1 MRYDKGHK
9 DATRQRIVE
18 VASRQFREQGVAA
31 VGLAGIMTDAG
42 LTNGAFYAHFD
53 SKEDL
58 VREVLASPGKRSEM
72 WQAAAESG
80 EGLESAI
87 RRYLPPSHRDNPGRG
102 CPTSALVAEVA
113 RHPKATRDAFTGKI
127 ADIIGLI
134 AAHLQS
140 PTESER
146 RQKAVAIYGLMVG
159 TLQLSRAVNDKQL
172 SNEILQSGIDQALAL
187 MGQGGGSNSSLPERL
202 IREGCR
208 RHRGSHR

>member
-1 MRYDKGHK
+1 MRRQAMRYDKGHK

-42 LTNGAFYAHFD
+42 LTNGAFYAHFN

-58 VREVLASPGKRSEM
+58 VREVLGNPSKRNEM

-80 EGLESAI
+80 EGLASAI
-87 RRYLPPSHRDNPGRG
+87 RGYLSASHRDNPGRG

-113 RHPKATRDAFTGKI
+113 RHSKATRDAFTGKI
-127 ADIIGLI
+127 SDTIGLI
-134 AAHLQS
+134 ATHLPA

-146 RQKAVAIYGLMVG
+146 RQRAIAIYGLMVG
-159 TLQLSRAVNDKQL
+159 TLQLSRAVNDKKL

-187 MGQGGGSNSSLPERL
+187 MGQSER
-202 IREGCR
+202 
-208 RHRGSHR
+208 SKP

>member
-31 VGLAGIMTDAG
+31 VGLAGIMADAG

-58 VREVLASPGKRSEM
+58 VREVLANPGKRSEM

-80 EGLESAI
+80 EGLASAI
-87 RRYLPPSHRDNPGRG
+87 RGYLSERHRDNPGRG

-127 ADIIGLI
+127 SDIIGLI

-140 PTESER
+140 PTENER

-172 SNEILQSGIDQALAL
+172 SNEILQSGIDQALGL
-187 MGQGGGSNSSLPERL
+187 MGQGGQKP
-202 IREGCR
+202 IP
-208 RHRGSHR
+208 

>member
-58 VREVLASPGKRSEM
+58 VREVLANPGKRSEM
-72 WQAAAESG
+72 WQAAAEGG
-80 EGLESAI
+80 EGLASAI
-87 RRYLPPSHRDNPGRG
+87 RRYLSERHRDNPGRG
-102 CPTSALVAEVA
+102 CPTSALVAEIA
-113 RHPKATRDAFTGKI
+113 RHPKATRDAFTCKI
-127 ADIIGLI
+127 SDIIGLI
-134 AAHLQS
+134 AGHLPS

-159 TLQLSRAVNDKQL
+159 TLQLSRAVNDKKL
-172 SNEILQSGIDQALAL
+172 SNEILQSGIDQALGL
-187 MGQGGGSNSSLPERL
+187 MGQGEGSNP
-202 IREGCR
+202 
-208 RHRGSHR
+208 

>member
-18 VASRQFREQGVAA
+18 VASRQFREKGVAA

-58 VREVLASPGKRSEM
+58 VREVLASPGKRNEM
-72 WQAAAESG
+72 WQAAVESG
-80 EGLESAI
+80 EGLESTI
-87 RRYLPPSHRDNPGRG
+87 RRYLSASHRDNPGRG

-113 RHPKATRDAFTGKI
+113 RHPKATRDAFTGKV

-134 AAHLQS
+134 AGHLQS
-140 PTESER
+140 PAESER

-187 MGQGGGSNSSLPERL
+187 VDQS
-202 IREGCR
+202 
-208 RHRGSHR
+208 RG